1 MTDETR
7 ERPGSDAR
15 DRGAAGGGGVPGRRR
30 RDLADRGDI
39 DDREQRKLGAAIGM
53 WLAVVAVAWLA
64 YSYLHG
70 FDPGLCRHYGGC
82 QWSA

>member
-1 MTDETR
+1 
-7 ERPGSDAR
+7 
-15 DRGAAGGGGVPGRRR
+15 
-30 RDLADRGDI
+30 
-39 DDREQRKLGAAIGM
+39 M